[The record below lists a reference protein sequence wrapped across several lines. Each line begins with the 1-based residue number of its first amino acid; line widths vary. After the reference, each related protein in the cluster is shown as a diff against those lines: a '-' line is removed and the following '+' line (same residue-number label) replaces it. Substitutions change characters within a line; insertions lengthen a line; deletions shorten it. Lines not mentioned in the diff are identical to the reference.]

1 MYIVVFM
8 SSTSLICPRAQFK
21 FNAKQYEKKNLYGEK
36 CWVKADL
43 LINS

>member
-21 FNAKQYEKKNLYGEK
+21 FNAKQDEKNLYGEK